1 MFFAPGVDDFW
12 IGVFI
17 WAFALASGLL
27 DEGQNLDIRVGDR
40 TWRQAFCVIWKCVY
54 VHLCGGSILVLEN
67 LNDSFP
73 LGAHRFAV
81 I

>member
-1 MFFAPGVDDFW
+1 MGVCPLLLASWTKAKILISVLAIAPGVRLF
-12 IGVFI
+12 
-17 WAFALASGLL
+17 
-27 DEGQNLDIRVGDR
+27 
-40 TWRQAFCVIWKCVY
+40 VIWKYVY

-73 LGAHRFAV
+73 FGAHCFAV

>member
-1 MFFAPGVDDFW
+1 MIFGLVCLYGRLPF
-12 IGVFI
+12 
-17 WAFALASGLL
+17 ASGLL

-40 TWRQAFCVIWKCVY
+40 TWRQAFVIWKYVY

-73 LGAHRFAV
+73 FGAHCFAV